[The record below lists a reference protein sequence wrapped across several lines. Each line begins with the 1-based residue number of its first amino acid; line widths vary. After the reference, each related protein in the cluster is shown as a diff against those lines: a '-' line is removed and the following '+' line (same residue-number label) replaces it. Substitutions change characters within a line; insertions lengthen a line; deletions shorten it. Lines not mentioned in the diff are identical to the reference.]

1 MSSLKRKK
9 ILVPLDGTK
18 NSDRGLKHAIELAKQ
33 TKMSIIGMHVM
44 PTYLLSTFRQTGYL
58 KNEMQKKAKLI
69 MKKTRQLVEQKN
81 IVFEERIESGVPGS
95 NIVTFARNKKNNVSQ
110 IIIGGSSKE
119 GSKEKYFGSVS
130 NYVLH
135 MSKIPVT
142 IV

>member
-1 MSSLKRKK
+1 MTIAQLNR
-9 ILVPLDGTK
+9 ILVPLDGSK

-33 TKMSIIGMHVM
+33 TKMSIIGMHVI
-44 PTYLLSTFRQTGYL
+44 PVYLLSEFRQTSNL

-81 IVFEERIESGVPGS
+81 IIFEERIESGVPGS
-95 NIVTFARNKKNNVSQ
+95 NIVTFAGNKKNNVSQ
-110 IIIGGSSKE
+110 IIIGGSSKV

-130 NYVLH
+130 NYVIH
-135 MSKIPVT
+135 ISKIPVT